1 MAYFIHKQLIPK
13 NNLIWVLKI
22 NDTDEVYSF
31 ESLEDA
37 NSKKEELI
45 QNDIDG
51 RVYKVS
57 LKKEDGS
64 FSDM

>member
-22 NDTDEVYSF
+22 NDADEVYSF

-45 QNDIDG
+45 KNDIDG

-64 FSDM
+64 FSDI